1 MGLVEIL
8 PVERINTHLTAKN
21 KTEALRALAD
31 LFASGVHGVD
41 PSTIYAMLL
50 EREKLASTGVGSG
63 VAIPHARVP
72 GVQDVAAAL
81 AVHPQGVPFD
91 SVDGQDVHIFVAV
104 LASERQPS
112 KHLKALASISRLLRD
127 PAIREQVM
135 ATADPAALHAILAN
149 AE

>member
-1 MGLVEIL
+1 MGLAEIL
-8 PVERINTHLTAKN
+8 PVERVTTNLVGADK
-21 KTEALRALAD
+21 EAVLRELAALLCTGGVPVSTD
-31 LFASGVHGVD
+31 LVF
-41 PSTIYAMLL
+41 TMLA

-81 AVHPQGVPFD
+81 GVHRRGISFD
-91 SVDGQDVHIFVAV
+91 AVDGEDVHIFVAV

-127 PAIREQVM
+127 PRVR
-135 ATADPAALHAILAN
+135 ADMLDAPDPTALHAIVA
-149 AE
+149 AHE